1 MDAYSQYDVT
11 DLWIPIIKA
20 IVVVLALLAGGA
32 YMTLGERKICARF
45 HVRYGPNMAG
55 PFGLLQPLA
64 DAVKAIFKEEIIPS
78 HVDKVIYLMAPG
90 ISFAAV
96 LITFA
101 VIPFGPQ
108 VDLFGKQVG
117 LWIGDIEVGLLY
129 LMAIAGLGSYGVVL
143 GGWSS
148 NNKYSLLGALRAAAQ
163 MISYELPMGIALLA
177 VVLIVGSLNLRAIV
191 DFQGGWP
198 LIALQPVGFLLFL
211 IAILAE
217 GNRSPFDLP
226 ETENELVSGFMTEY
240 GGIKFALY
248 FIAEYTAMVV
258 NSAIVT
264 TVFLGGWKWPAVI
277 SDLHPLAGVALFLVK
292 VLSVLFLFV
301 WIRTA
306 VPRVRYDKFMRFCWK
321 FMVPLALAN
330 LAVTAV
336 VVALV

>member
-1 MDAYSQYDVT
+1 MDWVAEV
-11 DLWIPIIKA
+11 WIPVIKA
-20 IVVVLALLAGGA
+20 IVVVVALLAGGA
-32 YMTLGERKICARF
+32 YMTWGERKICARF
-45 HVRYGPNMAG
+45 QVRYGPNLAG
-55 PFGLLQPLA
+55 PFGILQPLA

-78 HVDKVIYLMAPG
+78 QADKLIYVMGPG

-96 LITFA
+96 IITFA

-108 VDLFGKQVG
+108 VGLFGRQVG
-117 LWIGDIEVGLLY
+117 LWIGDINVGLLY
-129 LMAIAGLGSYGVVL
+129 LVAVAGLGSYGVVL

-163 MISYELPMGIALLA
+163 IISYELPLGLTLLS
-177 VVLIVGSLNLRAIV
+177 VVLIVGSLNLNDIV
-191 DFQGGWP
+191 GFQGYWP
-198 LIALQPVGFLLFL
+198 LIVLQPVGFILFL

-217 GNRSPFDLP
+217 NNRSPFDLP

-264 TVFLGGWKWPAVI
+264 TVFLGGWKWPAVLSNI
-277 SDLHPLAGVALFLVK
+277 HPLIGVGLFLVK
-292 VLSVLFLFV
+292 VLFVLFLYV
-301 WIRTA
+301 WIRAST
-306 VPRVRYDKFMRFCWK
+306 PRVRYDKFMKFCWK
-321 FMVPLALAN
+321 FMVPLALLN

>member
-1 MDAYSQYDVT
+1 MDWVASF
-11 DLWIPIIKA
+11 WIPVIKA
-20 IVVVLALLAGGA
+20 VLVVLVLLAGGA

-45 HVRYGPNMAG
+45 QVRYGPNMAG
-55 PFGLLQPLA
+55 PFGIFQPLA

-78 HVDKVIYLMAPG
+78 HVDRLIYVMGPG

-108 VDLFGKQVG
+108 VDLFGQKVG
-117 LWIGDIEVGLLY
+117 LWIGDINVGLLY
-129 LMAIAGLGSYGVVL
+129 LVAIAGLGSYGVVL

-148 NNKYSLLGALRAAAQ
+148 NNKYSLLGALRGAAQ
-163 MISYELPMGIALLA
+163 MISFELPLGITLLS
-177 VVLIVGSLNLRAIV
+177 VVLIVGSLNLNDIV
-191 DFQGGWP
+191 GFQGGWP
-198 LIALQPVGFLLFL
+198 LIVLQPVGFILFL

-217 GNRSPFDLP
+217 NNRSPFDLP

-264 TVFLGGWKWPAVI
+264 TIFLGGWKWPALI
-277 SDLHPLAGVALFLVK
+277 SNLHPLAGVGLFVVK
-292 VLSVLFLFV
+292 ILFVLFLFV

-306 VPRVRYDKFMRFCWK
+306 TPRVRFDKFMKFCWK

-330 LAVTAV
+330 LAATAV

>member
-1 MDAYSQYDVT
+1 MDWVADF
-11 DLWIPIIKA
+11 WIPVIKA
-20 IVVVLALLAGGA
+20 IVVVLALLVGGA
-32 YMTLGERKICARF
+32 YMTWGERKICARF
-45 HVRYGPNMAG
+45 QVRYGPNMAG
-55 PFGLLQPLA
+55 PFGIFQPLA

-78 HVDKVIYLMAPG
+78 HVDKIIYVMGPG

-108 VDLFGKQVG
+108 VDLFGQQVG
-117 LWIGDIEVGLLY
+117 LWIGDINVGLLY
-129 LMAIAGLGSYGVVL
+129 LMAIAGLGGYGIVL

-163 MISYELPMGIALLA
+163 MISYELPMGITLLA
-177 VVLIVGSLNLRAIV
+177 VVLIVGSLNLREIV
-191 DFQGGWP
+191 EFQGGWP

-217 GNRSPFDLP
+217 SNRSPFDLP

-258 NSAIVT
+258 NSAIVAT
-264 TVFLGGWKWPAVI
+264 IFLGGWKWPAVI
-277 SDLHPLAGVALFLVK
+277 SDLHPLAGVALFLAK
-292 VLSVLFLFV
+292 VAFVLFLFV
-301 WIRTA
+301 WIRA
-306 VPRVRYDKFMRFCWK
+306 SIPRVRYDKFMRFCWK

-336 VVALV
+336 VVALWA

>member
-1 MDAYSQYDVT
+1 MDWVVDF
-11 DLWIPIIKA
+11 WIPVIKA
-20 IVVVLALLAGGA
+20 VIVVLALLLGGA
-32 YMTLGERKICARF
+32 YMTWGERKICARF
-45 HVRYGPNMAG
+45 QVRYGPNRAG

-64 DAVKAIFKEEIIPS
+64 DAVKAIFKEEIIPN
-78 HVDKVIYLMAPG
+78 HADKVIYLMGPG

-101 VIPFGPQ
+101 VIPFGPE

-117 LWIGDIEVGLLY
+117 LWIGDVNVGLLY
-129 LMAIAGLGSYGVVL
+129 LLAIAGLGSYGIVL

-163 MISYELPMGIALLA
+163 MISYELPMGLALVS
-177 VVLIVGSLNLRAIV
+177 VVLIVGSLNLRQIV

-198 LIALQPVGFLLFL
+198 LIALQPIGFLLFL
-211 IAILAE
+211 VAILAE
-217 GNRSPFDLP
+217 SNRSPFDLP

-258 NSAIVT
+258 NSAIIAT
-264 TVFLGGWKWPAVI
+264 LFLGGWKWPAVI
-277 SDLHPLAGVALFLVK
+277 SNLYPLAGVALFLAK
-292 VLSVLFLFV
+292 VLLILFLFV
-301 WIRTA
+301 WIRAST
-306 VPRVRYDKFMRFCWK
+306 PRVRYDKFMRFCWK
-321 FMVPLALAN
+321 FMVPLAFAN

-336 VVALV
+336 VVALL

>member
-1 MDAYSQYDVT
+1 MDWVADF
-11 DLWIPIIKA
+11 WIPVIKA
-20 IVVVLALLAGGA
+20 IVVVLALLIGGA
-32 YMTLGERKICARF
+32 YMTWGERKICARF
-45 HVRYGPNMAG
+45 QVRYGPNRAG

-64 DAVKAIFKEEIIPS
+64 DAVKAIFKEEIIPNQA
-78 HVDKVIYLMAPG
+78 DKVIYVMGPG

-101 VIPFGPQ
+101 VIPFGPEL
-108 VDLFGKQVG
+108 DLFGRTVG
-117 LWIGDIEVGLLY
+117 LWIGDVSVGLLF
-129 LMAIAGLGSYGVVL
+129 LMAIAGLGSYGIVL

-163 MISYELPMGIALLA
+163 MISYELPMGLALLA
-177 VVLIVGSLNLRAIV
+177 VVLIVGSLNLRTIV

-198 LIALQPVGFLLFL
+198 LIALQPVGFLLFF

-258 NSAIVT
+258 NAAIVVT
-264 TVFLGGWKWPAVI
+264 IFLGGWKWPAVL
-277 SDLHPLAGVALFLVK
+277 SDLHPLAGVALFLAK
-292 VLSVLFLFV
+292 VVFVLFLYV
-301 WIRTA
+301 WIRA
-306 VPRVRYDKFMRFCWK
+306 SVPRVRYDKFMRFCWK
-321 FMVPLALAN
+321 FFVPLALAN

-336 VVALV
+336 VVALL

>member
-1 MDAYSQYDVT
+1 MDWVAEF
-11 DLWIPIIKA
+11 WIPVIKA
-20 IVVVLALLAGGA
+20 VVVVLALLLGGA

-45 HVRYGPNMAG
+45 QVRYGPNLAG
-55 PFGLLQPLA
+55 PFGIFQPLA

-78 HVDKVIYLMAPG
+78 HTDKVIYVMGPG

-101 VIPFGPQ
+101 VIPFGPE
-108 VDLFGKQVG
+108 VDLFGRQVG
-117 LWIGDIEVGLLY
+117 LWIGDVNVGLLY
-129 LMAIAGLGSYGVVL
+129 LMAVAGLGGYGVVL

-163 MISYELPMGIALLA
+163 MISYELPMGLALVS
-177 VVLIVGSLNLRAIV
+177 VVLIAGSLNLRHIV

-198 LIALQPVGFLLFL
+198 LIVLQPIGFLIFL

-217 GNRSPFDLP
+217 SNRSPFDLP

-258 NSAIVT
+258 NSAIVAT
-264 TVFLGGWKWPAVI
+264 IFLGGWKWPVVI
-277 SDLHPLAGVALFLVK
+277 SNLHPLAGVALFLAK
-292 VLSVLFLFV
+292 VLFVLFLFV
-301 WIRTA
+301 WIRAST
-306 VPRVRYDKFMRFCWK
+306 PRVRYDKFMRFCWK
-321 FMVPLALAN
+321 FMVPLALVN
-330 LAVTAV
+330 LAVTAA
-336 VVALV
+336 VVAFL